1 MTIWV
6 IGLILGPKAH
16 EDAHYM
22 HRDTCMPPLPSLF
35 NEAYY
40 GPFLHVF
47 DLYLSQ
53 TSRH

>member
-6 IGLILGPKAH
+6 IGLILGLKAH

-22 HRDTCMPPLPSLF
+22 HRDACIQTPLF
-35 NEAYY
+35 NEGHY
-40 GPFLHVF
+40 GPFLYVF

-53 TSRH
+53 TSGP

>member
-22 HRDTCMPPLPSLF
+22 HRDACMQTPFF
-35 NEAYY
+35 NEGHY

-47 DLYLSQ
+47 SSYI
-53 TSRH
+53 